1 MRISDWSSDVCS
13 SDLTWQ
19 CPLTRRV
26 LPRLVFGRSP
36 NLVTTGTGRFDGKI
50 VTAVEFPK
58 LPYTRPLNSEAKQ
71 RLADWLADN
80 ELVRSLRSQR
90 LWTDIHDQAARATPY
105 LRAEEHSTQ
114 QPPPRPRALQEQFK
128 PRDMHHQACSTKMG

>member
-1 MRISDWSSDVCS
+1 MAPLLPGVGGTFRLRLEKTAEIEAVTK
-13 SDLTWQ
+13 TWQ

-80 ELVRSLRSQR
+80 ELRS
-90 LWTDIHDQAARATPY
+90 
-105 LRAEEHSTQ
+105 EEHTSE
-114 QPPPRPRALQEQFK
+114 LQSLMRISYAVFCLK
-128 PRDMHHQACSTKMG
+128 KKK

>member
-1 MRISDWSSDVCS
+1 MAPLLSGVGGTFSLRLEKTAEIEAVTK
-13 SDLTWQ
+13 TWQ

-80 ELVRSLRSQR
+80 ELVRS
-90 LWTDIHDQAARATPY
+90 
-105 LRAEEHSTQ
+105 EEHTSELQ
-114 QPPPRPRALQEQFK
+114 SLMRNSYAVFCLKKKNIVNSQEQS
-128 PRDMHHQACSTKMG
+128 RSTHS

>member
-1 MRISDWSSDVCS
+1 M
-13 SDLTWQ
+13 
-19 CPLTRRV
+19 
-26 LPRLVFGRSP
+26 
-36 NLVTTGTGRFDGKI
+36 

-58 LPYTRPLNSEAKQ
+58 LPHTRPLNFEAKQ

-105 LRAEEHSTQ
+105 LRAEEHSAQ
-114 QPPPRPRALQEQFK
+114 QPPHRLRDFEEQFK
-128 PRDMHHQACSTKMG
+128 QGAITLLSSSTPMEMGGDIC

>member
-1 MRISDWSSDVCS
+1 MAPLLSGVGSRFSLRPEKTAESEAVIK
-13 SDLTWQ
+13 TWQ

-90 LWTDIHDQAARATPY
+90 LWTDIHDQARS
-105 LRAEEHSTQ
+105 EERRVGKECVRTCRSRWSTY
-114 QPPPRPRALQEQFK
+114 
-128 PRDMHHQACSTKMG
+128 H